1 MAVTFSTTP
10 AKRKMNTLFYTHCA
24 FTSVSQIMHSNYDAI
39 YLSPHLDDA
48 TLSCGAQ
55 IFDRTHAGQRVL
67 IVTIMAGS
75 PRLDIRSAYIESL
88 HERWELAGDAAAARR
103 EEDIEA
109 CRIVGAD
116 FLHMEAP
123 DCIYRLDPAT
133 GAPFYVSDTDIFGD
147 VHPAETEL
155 AMQLAVQFRSLPS
168 AASIYAPLTVGHHVD
183 HLLVRA
189 AAERV
194 WLGGVAYYE
203 DYPYVQQP
211 EKLARVLGEDASW
224 RAKVIPVSDAA
235 MAAKFDAIWAFRSQ
249 LSTFFG
255 SREDM
260 EEQVG
265 GYTRKL
271 GGERIWMTTTI

>member
-1 MAVTFSTTP
+1 M
-10 AKRKMNTLFYTHCA
+10 
-24 FTSVSQIMHSNYDAI
+24 QSNYDAI

-48 TLSCGAQ
+48 ALSCGAQ

-75 PRLDIRSAYIESL
+75 PRLDIRSAYIERL

-109 CRIVGAD
+109 SRILGAG
-116 FLHMEAP
+116 FLHMEVP
-123 DCIYRLDPAT
+123 DCIDRLDPAT
-133 GAPFYVSDTDIFGD
+133 GEPLYISDADIFGD
-147 VHPAETEL
+147 LHPAETEL
-155 AMQLAVQFRSLPS
+155 AMQLAAQFRSLPS
-168 AASIYAPLTVGHHVD
+168 ATSRYAPLTVGHHVD

-189 AAERV
+189 AAEQV
-194 WLGGVAYYE
+194 WSGELAYYE

-211 EKLARVLGEDASW
+211 EKLARVIGEDASW
-224 RAKVIPVSDAA
+224 RATAIPVSDAA
-235 MAAKFDAIWAFRSQ
+235 LATKFDAIWAFRSQ

-265 GYTRKL
+265 RYMRSV
-271 GGERIWMTTTI
+271 GGEQNWERF